1 MEPPSSTI
9 CHSVAKEPR
18 ARATLRGAQ
27 LRRLAPRS
35 VSRRAI
41 VSQLFTSRQVRR
53 HTAWLVSELHLCAAW
68 GRTCSSPRGAHRHIS
83 PEVTADVVLHLALV
97 LLLAMLIVWRV

>member
-18 ARATLRGAQ
+18 AKVTLRGAQ
-27 LRRLAPRS
+27 LRGLAPRS
-35 VSRRAI
+35 VSRRGI

-53 HTAWLVSELHLCAAW
+53 NTVWLVSELHLWAA
-68 GRTCSSPRGAHRHIS
+68 
-83 PEVTADVVLHLALV
+83 
-97 LLLAMLIVWRV
+97 